1 MMAAKTANLYARIE
15 PEIKE
20 QAESILSSLGIPVS
34 NAINMFY
41 KQIILQRGLPFAV
54 RLPEV
59 KPLGIESLTKEGL
72 DAEIGKGY
80 ADMLAGDTES
90 AEKAFADIRKKYGI

>member
-54 RLPEV
+54 KLPEA
-59 KPLGIESLTKEGL
+59 KPVAMEALTKEEL
-72 DAEIGKGY
+72 DAEIEKGY
-80 ADMLAGDTES
+80 ADMLAGNTES
-90 AEKAFADIRKKYGI
+90 AGKVFADIRRKYGV